1 MLEHD
6 SRISLA
12 ELAAAGLRLRP
23 VDAVTIVREVIAQVI
38 RGEIPG
44 VPSAHVIRLSL
55 TGALTVEGPVV
66 AGGRPVS
73 RGAQLLDTLLPGF
86 DAPPEYRVPG
96 ALRLVVA
103 RALGTLDME
112 PHATLESL
120 SEALARFGS
129 ADPAAALRELAE
141 NYRTATRRPSS
152 PPLPVLASPAPMSA
166 VIGGDGA
173 DIDPETVTIS
183 DIRRARRATGLS
195 LGEISTRT
203 RIPVS
208 LLRQLE
214 WGYLVNWPAAQ
225 LGRTHLVR
233 YARAAGLNEELV
245 VRVATPLID
254 EAAAALPLAEIE
266 LPIEPVGPRELGDP
280 PAASDGGPRRRRRVM
295 RAVGALAIPASI
307 ALALLPGVRDEVTRR
322 LPERELLRIA
332 FDGAPPPAPPDAPP
346 SSPPVISQP
355 PSAAPPVVTADA
367 AEPPAAAGPDAR
379 PASVTDAVEGT
390 TLVDTPDYFPGALA
404 TVGGASF
411 QAADDAAADGRIV
424 PAGAADGGA
433 VLRITRIV
441 NDEASNFHIRP
452 SPDGTR
458 IAFDS
463 NRDGTRGVYVADG
476 DGSNVRRVSGEG
488 FAAVPSWSPDGRRL
502 VYVRADV
509 ERPRVWNLW
518 TLDLASGEERQLTSN
533 ATGQPWGASWFP
545 DGRRLAYN
553 HGARLVV
560 LDIESGRQRTY
571 PAPGRGELVRTPSV
585 SPDGRR
591 VIFQVERDGA
601 WLLDVGDGSMRKVLS
616 DPTAEDYIWSPDGR
630 RVAYH
635 SRRSGEWG
643 VWQVLS
649 H

>member
-1 MLEHD
+1 
-6 SRISLA
+6 
-12 ELAAAGLRLRP
+12 
-23 VDAVTIVREVIAQVI
+23 
-38 RGEIPG
+38 
-44 VPSAHVIRLSL
+44 
-55 TGALTVEGPVV
+55 
-66 AGGRPVS
+66 
-73 RGAQLLDTLLPGF
+73 
-86 DAPPEYRVPG
+86 
-96 ALRLVVA
+96 
-103 RALGTLDME
+103 
-112 PHATLESL
+112 
-120 SEALARFGS
+120 
-129 ADPAAALRELAE
+129 
-141 NYRTATRRPSS
+141 
-152 PPLPVLASPAPMSA
+152 
-166 VIGGDGA
+166 
-173 DIDPETVTIS
+173 
-183 DIRRARRATGLS
+183 
-195 LGEISTRT
+195 
-203 RIPVS
+203 
-208 LLRQLE
+208 
-214 WGYLVNWPAAQ
+214 
-225 LGRTHLVR
+225 
-233 YARAAGLNEELV
+233 
-245 VRVATPLID
+245 
-254 EAAAALPLAEIE
+254 
-266 LPIEPVGPRELGDP
+266 
-280 PAASDGGPRRRRRVM
+280 
-295 RAVGALAIPASI
+295 
-307 ALALLPGVRDEVTRR
+307 
-322 LPERELLRIA
+322 
-332 FDGAPPPAPPDAPP
+332 
-346 SSPPVISQP
+346 
-355 PSAAPPVVTADA
+355 VTADA

-411 QAADDAAADGRIV
+411 QAADDAAPDGRIV